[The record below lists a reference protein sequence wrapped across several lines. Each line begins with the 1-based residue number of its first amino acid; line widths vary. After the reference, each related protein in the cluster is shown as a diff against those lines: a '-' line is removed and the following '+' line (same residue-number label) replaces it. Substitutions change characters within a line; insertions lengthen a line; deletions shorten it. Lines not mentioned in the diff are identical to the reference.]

1 MPLRANEG
9 GAGQMLWQEGANEGG
24 AGQMLWQEEK
34 ACRQRRA
41 GARPVQEM
49 GSGKDGQR
57 TEGLGRFK
65 MPQTVVEEQPRPSQ
79 QQRQSNR
86 TLHRKG
92 MKRQGRQLLC
102 ISLLLVVM
110 NVNAQEGSGVGGLNV
125 ANAPGGIGGAGTAG
139 NGDGDSPPA
148 TGPLGFPLPSVS
160 YSVGIDFEV
169 ALGLSVSVTLG
180 DQVQLTQSLT
190 LLGDQLGFALA
201 PGILGGPGATGAGAG
216 VGLGGGPGVVVAG
229 RRQTLEQDPDSSRP
243 NATVPSRSSLDK
255 AVAPGGSRPST
266 GLRNNA
272 TSRANN
278 TLGRATSGSPQ
289 LIAASDNTGARDAA
303 RTQGPLANGSLP
315 EPGGV
320 TPSTTLLV
328 LELAGR
334 ERSIQLSV
342 GFASTVSQSASFDLS
357 DTLAALQTQ
366 VQDTLTAGRKR
377 RQQRMNAMMQ
387 ARAGM
392 RNGANGNGM
401 MGMESGLSGAVM
413 G

>member
-1 MPLRANEG
+1 M
-9 GAGQMLWQEGANEGG
+9 
-24 AGQMLWQEEK
+24 
-34 ACRQRRA
+34 
-41 GARPVQEM
+41 
-49 GSGKDGQR
+49 
-57 TEGLGRFK
+57 T
-65 MPQTVVEEQPRPSQ
+65 
-79 QQRQSNR
+79 
-86 TLHRKG
+86 
-92 MKRQGRQLLC
+92 
-102 ISLLLVVM
+102 
-110 NVNAQEGSGVGGLNV
+110 VNAQEGSGVGGLNV
-125 ANAPGGIGGAGTAG
+125 ANAPGGIGVPGTAG

-148 TGPLGFPLPSVS
+148 TGPLGFPRPSVS
-160 YSVGIDFEV
+160 YAVGIDFEV

-180 DQVQLTQSLT
+180 EQVQLTQSLT

-201 PGILGGPGATGAGAG
+201 PSILGGPGATGAGAG

-229 RRQTLEQDPDSSRP
+229 RRKTLEQDPGSSRP

-255 AVAPGGSRPST
+255 AVTPGGNRPST

-272 TSRANN
+272 TSGANG
-278 TLGRATSGSPQ
+278 TLGRAASSSP
-289 LIAASDNTGARDAA
+289 LLVAASDNNSSRPSAQDAA
-303 RTQGPLANGSLP
+303 RQMANGSLP
-315 EPGGV
+315 EPGSV
-320 TPSTTLLV
+320 IPSTTLLV

-401 MGMESGLSGAVM
+401 GMGMESGLDNAVM

>member
-1 MPLRANEG
+1 
-9 GAGQMLWQEGANEGG
+9 
-24 AGQMLWQEEK
+24 
-34 ACRQRRA
+34 
-41 GARPVQEM
+41 
-49 GSGKDGQR
+49 
-57 TEGLGRFK
+57 
-65 MPQTVVEEQPRPSQ
+65 
-79 QQRQSNR
+79 
-86 TLHRKG
+86 
-92 MKRQGRQLLC
+92 
-102 ISLLLVVM
+102 M

-125 ANAPGGIGGAGTAG
+125 ANAPGGIGGAGTA
-139 NGDGDSPPA
+139 
-148 TGPLGFPLPSVS
+148 
-160 YSVGIDFEV
+160 VGIDFEV

-243 NATVPSRSSLDK
+243 NAT
-255 AVAPGGSRPST
+255 
-266 GLRNNA
+266 
-272 TSRANN
+272 
-278 TLGRATSGSPQ
+278 
-289 LIAASDNTGARDAA
+289 
-303 RTQGPLANGSLP
+303 
-315 EPGGV
+315 
-320 TPSTTLLV
+320 
-328 LELAGR
+328 R

-366 VQDTLTAGRKR
+366 VQDTLMAGRKR

-392 RNGANGNGM
+392 RNGANGNDM
-401 MGMESGLSGAVM
+401 MGMESGLNNAVM

>member
-1 MPLRANEG
+1 MQRPLELCSWKDLEA
-9 GAGQMLWQEGANEGG
+9 L
-24 AGQMLWQEEK
+24 
-34 ACRQRRA
+34 
-41 GARPVQEM
+41 PPI
-49 GSGKDGQR
+49 GK
-57 TEGLGRFK
+57 EY
-65 MPQTVVEEQPRPSQ
+65 Q
-79 QQRQSNR
+79 Q
-86 TLHRKG
+86 G
-92 MKRQGRQLLC
+92 YKR
-102 ISLLLVVM
+102 
-110 NVNAQEGSGVGGLNV
+110 VNDRLPKV
-125 ANAPGGIGGAGTAG
+125 ANAPGGIGGAGTA
-139 NGDGDSPPA
+139 DS
-148 TGPLGFPLPSVS
+148 LPNACQ
-160 YSVGIDFEV
+160 VGIDFEV

-201 PGILGGPGATGAGAG
+201 PGIIGGPGATGAGAG
-216 VGLGGGPGVVVAG
+216 VGLGGGPGVVVSG
-229 RRQTLEQDPDSSRP
+229 RRQTLEQDPGSSRP

-255 AVAPGGSRPST
+255 AVTPGGNRPST

-272 TSRANN
+272 TSGANG
-278 TLGRATSGSPQ
+278 TLGRAASSSP
-289 LIAASDNTGARDAA
+289 LLVAASDNNSSRPSALDAA

-401 MGMESGLSGAVM
+401 MGMESGLNNAVM